1 MTALMKKPAAAKKKQ
16 KKPAAKKQKTAAA
29 PVGPSDAMLDAVADL
44 VDDANDLVCD
54 LDDASSADTLD
65 EYHAAVAEASKKL
78 ARVMRGMAALAGRLD
93 PQAFASAQTQARQL
107 PVVRAPALPQ

>member
-16 KKPAAKKQKTAAA
+16 KPAAKKQKTAA

-44 VDDANDLVCD
+44 VDDAHDLVCD
-54 LDDASSADTLD
+54 LDDASSADTMA

-78 ARVMRGMAALAGRLD
+78 TRVMRGMAALAGRLD
-93 PQAFASAQTQARQL
+93 PAAFAAAQTQARQL